1 MGVVGAPNTEDSWHS
16 DEELGRKARKAPGQG
31 LYWHQE
37 CQPMFPQG
45 LGIEQTPS
53 LTEEQV
59 GAGTENRSPYI
70 WWSF

>member
-1 MGVVGAPNTEDSWHS
+1 
-16 DEELGRKARKAPGQG
+16 
-31 LYWHQE
+31 
-37 CQPMFPQG
+37 MFPQG

-70 WWSF
+70 WWGF